1 MRQCEYDLADDHV
14 KMNFTYCRQPSGDL
28 LWVIS
33 SISIL
38 YLAYIWLT
46 MRVYKQVRIRK
57 MKNERLMFY
66 VHASVM
72 KQLPT
77 PDGKDMTDFDTP
89 SECFK
94 KDPLDQN
101 PIGSPEGI
109 AKLVDEKVRARIK
122 EEGLQPGQLE
132 AMHLLKDLIEFI

>member
-1 MRQCEYDLADDHV
+1 
-14 KMNFTYCRQPSGDL
+14 
-28 LWVIS
+28 
-33 SISIL
+33 
-38 YLAYIWLT
+38 

-101 PIGSPEGI
+101 PIGSPEEI
-109 AKLVDEKVRARIK
+109 AKMVDEKVRARIK